1 MGWLPYIVQKNRHFK
16 ILFLAG
22 LLIIVTN
29 HTLCAQYPTVRE
41 KVINLPSFDDPFL
54 HYGYYVGV
62 NNFDFKFLYEG
73 GYYENGLRDI
83 EVKSNTGFNVGLIG
97 DMRINKFINLRL
109 EPGLYYSKRD
119 LMYPENSIFENESDR
134 LREVKSTY
142 IHLPLIVK
150 FSAGRINNFRPF
162 VLAGISTDFNLSSNH
177 KNVDDNFSA
186 VFRMEP
192 QNINYEIG
200 LGFDFYLYYFKF
212 SPSIRG
218 IFSMQNELIPDN
230 PNASGP
236 SPWTGN
242 IQEMVSRGFAINLTF
257 E

>member
-1 MGWLPYIVQKNRHFK
+1 
-16 ILFLAG
+16 
-22 LLIIVTN
+22 
-29 HTLCAQYPTVRE
+29 
-41 KVINLPSFDDPFL
+41 
-54 HYGYYVGV
+54 
-62 NNFDFKFLYEG
+62 LYEG

-230 PNASGP
+230 PNTSGP